1 MPSRACPGAQTPFW
15 GLSDPSRGAAH
26 TASLHWGHL
35 PCASH
40 REAGV
45 FWPRPAGACGGR
57 DVRATSTSAVVP
69 GAAVERKVGWFSDSR
84 PGCSSLAGGWVGTAL
99 SPIPVS
105 LQRAPSFR
113 LSHREGEK
121 LQLSLGAELFPHH
134 FLRRGPGPRGG
145 RAGPAPIGPVRR
157 AHSKAAAPGPP
168 RCYLPGAPGTPPA
181 QACPGRIERFR
192 PPGKNRPQPQADQ
205 FSPSWASPV
214 GGRGCGG
221 CVSGTGRPGEHTRRA
236 LCHTRERPRSCGSP
250 RGVLT
255 PLGSGE
261 HRHPLPVT
269 SPQKAA
275 GSKCRYRQAL
285 R

>member
-1 MPSRACPGAQTPFW
+1 M
-15 GLSDPSRGAAH
+15 
-26 TASLHWGHL
+26 
-35 PCASH
+35 
-40 REAGV
+40 
-45 FWPRPAGACGGR
+45 
-57 DVRATSTSAVVP
+57 
-69 GAAVERKVGWFSDSR
+69 ERKVGWFSDSR
-84 PGCSSLAGGWVGTAL
+84 PGYSSLAGGWVGTAP

-145 RAGPAPIGPVRR
+145 GAGPARIGPVQC

-168 RCYLPGAPGTPPA
+168 RCYLPGALGTPPA

-205 FSPSWASPV
+205 FSPSWTHPL
-214 GGRGCGG
+214 GRRGCGG
-221 CVSGTGRPGEHTRRA
+221 CTGATGRPGE
-236 LCHTRERPRSCGSP
+236 HTRERPRSCGSP

-255 PLGSGE
+255 PLGSRE